1 MSNEE
6 NKNYSY
12 KVGGS
17 ISANDPCYVE
27 RQADIDL
34 YEGLKARECCYVLNS
49 RQMGKSSLRKR
60 TMQKL
65 KENGVVSGTIDLQ
78 GIGQYQVSQEQWYSG
93 VHRQL
98 KKAFERQVELR
109 DTDIP
114 ALTSC
119 TSQQGLN
126 EFIEDILLEKC
137 SQNIVIF
144 VDEIDSVLSLDFRKD
159 FLGLIRYYHESD
171 DFNHRRI
178 AFALLGVA
186 TPYDLGKDKFITNI
200 NKPFNIGNGIELDG
214 FKLDQVEPLIIG
226 LRLQGKVSKPD
237 TLLQELLEWTG
248 GQPFL
253 TQKLCKIISDSQ
265 LTIAA
270 GSETEHIEKLVQ
282 THLIKNWESD
292 STDTPPHL
300 RPIRDYFLMKE
311 NQRFSAIQLLKIYQE
326 ILTKRE
332 IVANDS
338 QEQMELRLSGL
349 VVKKDG
355 KLKVYNKIYEEIF
368 NQDWVDKTL
377 ADLTLRKNE
386 ISSDKIPVTLKLDE
400 RLKEA
405 DYTVTE
411 KDEFSNNIMPIEQ
424 EIYEALK
431 RREFCYVLN
440 SPVEDRDNLLKK
452 IQDYLKANDIYFAVI
467 KHGKI
472 DNQREA
478 EKFSWEGRGQWY
490 MKVAEILQKDFQLE
504 YPAKDWWAKRKDEV
518 VNQDKPL
525 LMEYLEKQLL
535 TWNKN
540 NLVIIL
546 DEIETMFDELIF
558 KEEIFFIIRYCYENR
573 RINENYKRLTFLMI
587 GAAISDN
594 YKYKYHK
601 PITVGWRIDLNNPS
615 QRQVQPIVQ
624 ELDGKF
630 RDRNSKKLLSRI
642 WEWTN
647 GHPVLTQKL
656 FQLVLTDDS
665 DIPEGQEAE
674 VKYVDNLVQNIIQD
688 CEV

>member
-17 ISANDPCYVE
+17 IPVEQLCYVE
-27 RQADIDL
+27 RQADTDL
-34 YEGLKARECCYVLNS
+34 YEGLKARECCYVLNA
-49 RQMGKSSLRKR
+49 RQMGKSSLMAR

-65 KENGVVSGTIDLQ
+65 KNEGFACTAIDL
-78 GIGQYQVSQEQWYSG
+78 SQCGKFDVAAHIWYSG
-93 VHRQL
+93 VIKWLNSGFQL
-98 KKAFERQVELR
+98 KVNLKDWLGQH
-109 DTDIP
+109 DY
-114 ALTSC
+114 LTPVDR
-119 TSQQGLN
+119 LKH
-126 EFIEDILLEKC
+126 FIEDQLLEKVAEK
-137 SQNIVIF
+137 IVIF
-144 VDEIDSVLSLDFRKD
+144 FDETDHLLNFQFTDD
-159 FLGLIRYYHESD
+159 FLPLLKSCHDGNNNPA
-171 DFNHRRI
+171 FQRI
-178 AFALLGVA
+178 TFALFGVA
-186 TPYDLGKDKFITNI
+186 TPYELAQDKTSI
-200 NKPFNIGNGIELDG
+200 FNISKDIELNGIEFDENKVAPLTRGLPGEVKNPVAVIQQVLD
-214 FKLDQVEPLIIG
+214 
-226 LRLQGKVSKPD
+226 
-237 TLLQELLEWTG
+237 WTG

-253 TQKLCKIISDSQ
+253 TQKLCQKIVDSQ
-265 LTIAA
+265 ITIAF
-270 GSETEHIEKLVQ
+270 GTEAERIKDLVQ
-282 THLIKNWESD
+282 TKLIDNWESQD
-292 STDTPPHL
+292 HPVHL
-300 RPIRDYFLMKE
+300 KTIRDRFLNSKK
-311 NQRFSAIQLLKIYQE
+311 FLPHDLLEIYQQ
-326 ILTKRE
+326 ILQQGE

-338 QEQMELRLSGL
+338 REQMELRLSGL

-355 KLKVYNKIYEEIF
+355 KLKVYNKIYEKIF

-377 ADLTLRKNE
+377 DDFTFRKNE
-386 ISSDKIPVTLKLDE
+386 ISSDQIPVTLKLNE
-400 RLKEA
+400 GLKEA
-405 DYTVTE
+405 DYPVTATN
-411 KDEFSNNIMPIEQ
+411 DSSNSIMPIEQ

-431 RREFCYVLN
+431 RREFCYVLS

-452 IQDYLKANDIYFAVI
+452 IQDYLKANNIYFAVI

-504 YPAKDWWAKRKDEV
+504 YPAKDWWAKKKDEV

-525 LMEYLEKQLL
+525 LTEYLEKQLL

-546 DEIETMFDELIF
+546 DEIETMFDKLIF

-573 RINENYKRLTFLMI
+573 QINENYKRLTFLMI

>member
-17 ISANDPCYVE
+17 IPADQLCYVE
-27 RQADIDL
+27 RQADTDL
-34 YEGLKARECCYVLNS
+34 YEGLKAREYCYVLNA
-49 RQMGKSSLRKR
+49 RQMGKSSLIGR

-65 KENGVVSGTIDLQ
+65 KNEGFACTAIDL
-78 GIGQYQVSQEQWYSG
+78 SQAGKSDATAQNWYAGVISG
-93 VHRQL
+93 LNSGFQL
-98 KKAFERQVELR
+98 KVNLKDWFGQH
-109 DTDIP
+109 DF
-114 ALTSC
+114 LTPVNR
-119 TSQQGLN
+119 LKH
-126 EFIEDILLEKC
+126 FIEDQLLKKVAEK
-137 SQNIVIF
+137 IIIF
-144 VDEIDSVLSLDFRKD
+144 IDETDHLLNFQFTDD
-159 FLGLIRYYHESD
+159 FLPLLKSCHDGNNNPA
-171 DFNHRRI
+171 FQRI
-178 AFALLGVA
+178 TFALFGVA
-186 TPYDLGKDKFITNI
+186 TPYELAQDKTNI
-200 NKPFNIGNGIELDG
+200 FNISKSIKLNGIEFDENKVAPLTRG
-214 FKLDQVEPLIIG
+214 LPEKVENPVAVIQQVLY
-226 LRLQGKVSKPD
+226 
-237 TLLQELLEWTG
+237 WTG

-253 TQKLCKIISDSQ
+253 TQKLCQKIVESQ
-265 LTIAA
+265 ITIAV
-270 GSETEHIEKLVQ
+270 GTEVEQIEDLVQ
-282 THLIKNWESD
+282 TKLIDNWESQD
-292 STDTPPHL
+292 QPVHL
-300 RPIRDYFLMKE
+300 KTIRDRFLNSK
-311 NQRFSAIQLLKIYQE
+311 NFSTHDLLKIYQQ
-326 ILTKRE
+326 ILQQGE
-332 IVANDS
+332 IVANDNS
-338 QEQMELRLSGL
+338 REQMELRLSGL
-349 VVKKDG
+349 VVEKDG
-355 KLKVYNKIYEEIF
+355 KLKVYNKIYEKIF

-377 ADLTLRKNE
+377 AD
-386 ISSDKIPVTLKLDE
+386 
-400 RLKEA
+400 
-405 DYTVTE
+405 
-411 KDEFSNNIMPIEQ
+411 NNIMPIEQ

-472 DNQREA
+472 DNQRES

-504 YPAKDWWAKRKDEV
+504 YSAKDWWAKKKDEV

-535 TWNKN
+535 TWNNK

-558 KEEIFFIIRYCYENR
+558 REEIFFIIRYCYENR
-573 RINENYKRLTFLMI
+573 RINENYKRLTFLML
-587 GAAISDN
+587 GAAIPDG
-594 YKYKYHK
+594 YEYKYHK
-601 PITVGWRIDLNNPS
+601 SIIGGWRTNLNNPS
-615 QRQVQPIVQ
+615 QPQVQPIVQ
-624 ELDGKF
+624 KLEGKF
-630 RDRNSKKLLSRI
+630 RDIDPKVLLSRI